1 MYRNPYPQ
9 NTHMVLR
16 IRIFSRSPLNKTG
29 EPENTRYLNKASHMT
44 EVEFTREKETERNT
58 DLAVKR
64 KQTKDPFRSDKGE
77 KILPL

>member
-1 MYRNPYPQ
+1 
-9 NTHMVLR
+9 
-16 IRIFSRSPLNKTG
+16 
-29 EPENTRYLNKASHMT
+29 MT

-77 KILPL
+77 KILPLWKKRI